1 MNAEIN
7 AALTRWIEA
16 DKAMRAAVAAELEAR
31 AALTWIAFPKPFDGT
46 NNQPLPDGRTL
57 QGVFKQN
64 YTVDSKTVE
73 DTLKKLPAAVAR
85 GLVSWKAD
93 VKVGA
98 YKALEPAH
106 KLIFNDSLTIK
117 PARPSLE
124 IVEPKER

>member
-16 DKAMRAAVAAELEAR
+16 DRLMREAVAAELEAR
-31 AALTWIAFPKPFDGT
+31 AALTWIAFPTPFDGT
-46 NNQPLPDGRTL
+46 NNQPLPDGKIL
-57 QGVFKQN
+57 QAVFKQN
-64 YTVDSKTVE
+64 YNVDSKLA
-73 DTLKKLPAAVAR
+73 DATLKKLPPAVAR
-85 GLVSWKAD
+85 SLLTWNAKL
-93 VKVGA
+93 KVGA

-106 KLIFNDSLTIK
+106 KAIVNEIVTIT